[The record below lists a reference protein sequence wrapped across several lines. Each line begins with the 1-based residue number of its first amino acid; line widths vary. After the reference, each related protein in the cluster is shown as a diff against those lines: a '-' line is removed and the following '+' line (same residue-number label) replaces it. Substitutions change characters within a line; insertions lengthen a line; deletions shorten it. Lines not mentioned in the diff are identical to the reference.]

1 MLEDLYSV
9 SMDLAELHVTKESLC
24 IVFPNDQILIMN
36 LMTSP
41 STLTD
46 EHNPLSWLSQV
57 DISLIGF
64 VMSLV
69 YLQGF
74 LTHQN

>member
-9 SMDLAELHVTKESLC
+9 SMDLAELHVTKESL
-24 IVFPNDQILIMN
+24 FPNDQILIMN